1 MEWGAPASI
10 RAGRD
15 GPHGN
20 LRAVSPRATN
30 WLFCATFSVSG
41 ERLSSQG
48 ALGRGQFAL
57 TRGHLWLA
65 LVASTNTSALDAGRA
80 VAQLASP
87 TEAHARSSD
96 IRSAGG
102 RRATRGPPSSRER
115 DGLEV
120 RPAGA
125 EAEEWGAPWAPWSEQ
140 LGTEPSERLGGG
152 AVFANASAA
161 MDPVS
166 GHLHGSPGSR
176 WTSTTSPHP
185 GRKDP
190 ARRARSTSLI
200 RSARGKSR
208 SRPPAPPRPRA
219 GSPSSPGKSG
229 SPGRRIARGGGSGL
243 RGRSHQR
250 RTRNRL
256 GEASRTGALTARE
269 ASSRAGCGRTGA
281 VNTG

>member
-1 MEWGAPASI
+1 MLLAHRELGWRRMLLRRFEQVATGPMATCVPRHRERRTGSFAPHSACPESVCPPRVPSVEGSLPSREVTCGSRSSPPRTQALLTPGAP
-10 RAGRD
+10 
-15 GPHGN
+15 
-20 LRAVSPRATN
+20 SP
-30 WLFCATFSVSG
+30 S
-41 ERLSSQG
+41 
-48 ALGRGQFAL
+48 
-57 TRGHLWLA
+57 
-65 LVASTNTSALDAGRA
+65 
-80 VAQLASP
+80 LASP

-200 RSARGKSR
+200 RSARGK
-208 SRPPAPPRPRA
+208 
-219 GSPSSPGKSG
+219 
-229 SPGRRIARGGGSGL
+229 
-243 RGRSHQR
+243 
-250 RTRNRL
+250 
-256 GEASRTGALTARE
+256 
-269 ASSRAGCGRTGA
+269 
-281 VNTG
+281 